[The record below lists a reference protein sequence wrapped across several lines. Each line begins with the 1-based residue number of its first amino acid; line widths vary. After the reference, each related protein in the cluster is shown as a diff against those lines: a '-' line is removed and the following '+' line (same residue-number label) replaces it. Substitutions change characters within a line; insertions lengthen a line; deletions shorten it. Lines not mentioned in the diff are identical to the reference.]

1 MIYIIAILSLL
12 VVVLGFTTFNLL
24 RKTER
29 YEDELNKRQDAI
41 ISYQDYVNGLG
52 STVEFIN
59 KRMNEID
66 AKGTFQSD
74 DEVGFFFE
82 RLKMLN
88 DMLRPYNVKLWVK

>member
-1 MIYIIAILSLL
+1 MIYLVIILSLL
-12 VVVLGFTTFNLL
+12 VVVVGFTTFNLL
-24 RKTER
+24 RKVER

-41 ISYQDYVNGLG
+41 ISYQEYINGLG

-88 DMLRPYNVKLWVK
+88 DMLRPYNVKL

>member
-1 MIYIIAILSLL
+1 MIYIISLLSLL

-24 RKTER
+24 KKTER

-41 ISYQDYVNGLG
+41 ISYQEYINGLG

-59 KRMNEID
+59 KRIKEID
-66 AKGTFQSD
+66 AKGTFSSD

-88 DMLRPYNVKLWVK
+88 DMLRPYNVKL

>member
-1 MIYIIAILSLL
+1 MIYLVIILSLL
-12 VVVLGFTTFNLL
+12 VVVVGFTTFNLL
-24 RKTER
+24 RKVER

-41 ISYQDYVNGLG
+41 ISYQEYINGLG

-66 AKGTFQSD
+66 TKGTFQSD

-88 DMLRPYNVKLWVK
+88 DMLKPYNVKL

>member
-1 MIYIIAILSLL
+1 MIIAIIILSVT
-12 VVVLGFTTFNLL
+12 VVILGFTTFNLL
-24 RKTER
+24 KKVER
-29 YEDELNKRQDAI
+29 YEDELSKRQDAI
-41 ISYQDYVNGLG
+41 ISYQDYINGLG

-59 KRMNEID
+59 KRMKEVD

-88 DMLRPYNVKLWVK
+88 DMLKPYNVKL

>member
-24 RKTER
+24 RKVEQS
-29 YEDELNKRQDAI
+29 EDELKRRQDAI
-41 ISYQDYVNGLG
+41 ISYQEYINGLG
-52 STVEFIN
+52 STVEFMT
-59 KRMNEID
+59 KRIDEVD
-66 AKGTFQSD
+66 AKGTFKSD

-88 DMLRPYNVKLWVK
+88 DMLRPYNVKL

>member
-24 RKTER
+24 RKVEQS
-29 YEDELNKRQDAI
+29 EDELKRRQDAI
-41 ISYQDYVNGLG
+41 ISYQDYINGLG
-52 STVEFIN
+52 STVEFMT
-59 KRMNEID
+59 KRIDEVD
-66 AKGTFQSD
+66 AKGTFKSD

-88 DMLRPYNVKLWVK
+88 EMIRPYNIKL

>member
-1 MIYIIAILSLL
+1 
-12 VVVLGFTTFNLL
+12 VGFTTFNLL
-24 RKTER
+24 RKVER

-41 ISYQDYVNGLG
+41 ISYQEYINGLG

-88 DMLRPYNVKLWVK
+88 DMLKPYNVKL

>member
-1 MIYIIAILSLL
+1 MIYIISILSLL

-41 ISYQDYVNGLG
+41 ISYQEYINGLG
-52 STVEFIN
+52 STVEFMT
-59 KRMNEID
+59 KRIDEID
-66 AKGTFQSD
+66 SRGTFKSD

-88 DMLRPYNVKLWVK
+88 EMLKPYNVKL